1 MISRTFLR
9 SCSIIL
15 SFLVLAAISVGKS
28 NMFSHSES
36 FLTTNATNNP
46 KTNLAIKATY
56 QFNISWNERPSE
68 RKERVLNCDFK
79 NSSTQSVSID
89 HCNFGP
95 NHQIILKDVNGVEPK
110 MTARGVLLKEAFQ
123 NGQNRDRNVPVV
135 VKPGHSDRETITLD
149 RYYELKPGKYRV
161 KIRFREWASIPGVTP
176 SNETIVIDIV
186 SNELEFVIN
195 P

>member
-1 MISRTFLR
+1 MIFQSVWQFF
-9 SCSIIL
+9 SIL
-15 SFLVLAAISVGKS
+15 LWPFISADIDLGGIA
-28 NMFSHSES
+28 
-36 FLTTNATNNP
+36 L
-46 KTNLAIKATY
+46 
-56 QFNISWNERPSE
+56 FNINVPVSIASVPQKIKTETLIREKYRFKIGWNAEMIDKKSLT
-68 RKERVLNCDFK
+68 LNCDFEN
-79 NSSTQSVSID
+79 NSAKPVSID

-110 MTARGVLLKEAFQ
+110 MTARGVLMKEAFQ

-176 SNETIVIDIV
+176 INETFVIDIV